1 MTAPRLD
8 AHCHIFNP
16 RFRLKTHLESPPE
29 PFTIQ
34 DYRDCVVPLGF
45 SGGVVVS
52 SAMQGFQQGHLLD
65 SLRWLGPG
73 FVGVTQVSPM
83 VTHAELETLNGF
95 GIRGLRLTLRRG
107 GALLPEQVL
116 GIAKRVHRHIGW
128 HTELAVDARELFELE
143 ETLLQLPALSLDHRV
158 LSRPALPSLLR
169 LAERGVR
176 IKVCAPGRFNPGMAL
191 MLKDI
196 HDANP
201 NALMFGSGAPLIPGQ
216 RGITARDIEALFDT
230 LGDAGAQ
237 RALWHNAFSFYRLQT
252 S

>member
-1 MTAPRLD
+1 MTAPRFD

-52 SAMQGFQQGHLLD
+52 SALQGFQQGHLLD
-65 SLRWLGPG
+65 SLRWLGAG

-83 VTHAELETLNGF
+83 VTHAELDTLNGF

-116 GIAKRVHRHIGW
+116 GIAKRVHRHVGW
-128 HTELAVDARELFELE
+128 HTELAVDARELVELE
-143 ETLLQLPALSLDHRV
+143 DTLLQLPALSLDPRV

-196 HDANP
+196 HEASP

-216 RGITARDIEALFDT
+216 RGITTRDIDALFDT

-237 RALWHNAFSFYRLQT
+237 RALWHNAFSFYRLQST
-252 S
+252 

>member
-1 MTAPRLD
+1 MTAPRFD

-29 PFTIQ
+29 PFTVQ
-34 DYRDCVVPLGF
+34 NYRDCVVPLGF

-52 SAMQGFQQGHLLD
+52 SALQGYQQGHLLD

-83 VTHAELETLNGF
+83 ITHAELDTLNGF

-116 GIAKRVHRHIGW
+116 DLARRVHSHVGW
-128 HTELAVDARELFELE
+128 HTELAIDARELAELQ
-143 ETLLQLPALSLDHRV
+143 ETLLQLPALSLDHRA
-158 LSRPALPSLLR
+158 LSRPALPTLLR
-169 LAERGVR
+169 LAEQGVHL
-176 IKVCAPGRFNPGMAL
+176 KVCAPGRFSPGLASIL
-191 MLKDI
+191 RDL

-201 NALMFGSGAPLIPGQ
+201 NVLMFGSGAPLIPGQ
-216 RGITARDIEALFDT
+216 RGITKRDIDLLYDI

-237 RALWHNAFSFYRLQT
+237 RTLWHNAFSFYHLQT